1 MKTKLYL
8 GLGAFAAVAMALALA
23 SQGVRN
29 AIAQET
35 TDRPVLEQDRENL
48 LQTTE
53 TREYGTRDTTVDRS
67 KHAKHAKKG
76 CRASELIGMN
86 VRGASGVDDIG
97 SIDDLM
103 IGHDG
108 RVKYAAV
115 SFGGFLGI
123 GDKLFAVPFD
133 AIELVKNEDES
144 YARIDVT
151 EQRLENMEGFNQDN
165 WPKHANKDFGGP
177 RHRQAERPE
186 LDTDVDVQR

>member
-8 GLGAFAAVAMALALA
+8 GLGAFAAVAMALAVA

-35 TDRPVLEQDRENL
+35 TDRPVLEQQQENQ

-67 KHAKHAKKG
+67 KHAKHAKEG
-76 CRASELIGMN
+76 CRASELIGKN

-123 GDKLFAVPFD
+123 GDKLFAVPFE
-133 AIELVKNEDES
+133 AIELVKNENES

-165 WPKHANKDFGGP
+165 WPKHANKEFGGP
-177 RHRQAERPE
+177 GHRQAERPE
-186 LDTDVDVQR
+186 LDSDVDVQR